1 MLRMRS
7 SVMSGRVCVLGGSF
21 LMSLMIIF
29 CVLIRGCMYV
39 FLWSD
44 VPPDG
49 DVADE
54 VWVDMCEV
62 DVSQDVCW

>member
-1 MLRMRS
+1 
-7 SVMSGRVCVLGGSF
+7 MSGCVCVLGGTF
-21 LMSLMIIF
+21 LMSLMTSF
-29 CVLIRGCMYV
+29 LCSDEGLYVYFLVVGCA
-39 FLWSD
+39 
-44 VPPDG
+44 PDG